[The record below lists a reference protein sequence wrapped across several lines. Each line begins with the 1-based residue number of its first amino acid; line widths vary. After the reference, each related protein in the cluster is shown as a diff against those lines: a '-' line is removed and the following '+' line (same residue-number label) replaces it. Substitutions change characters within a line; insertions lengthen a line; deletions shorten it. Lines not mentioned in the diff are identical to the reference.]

1 MIKSKKTAIVN
12 TNVFDGNSVLGIKTV
27 LFEDGKIVK
36 IFDFAPQQSE
46 TIDGFFP
53 NNTEIIDGTGTTLLP
68 GLIDAHVHTSEDSLA
83 DALKFGI
90 TTELEMQGG
99 MTKKGREM
107 QIKDWSNVADVRS
120 SGMALTAP
128 GGHPDELIPK
138 EEGIPSFILKKMEK
152 KTEQEKQDFISSFA
166 ERNKE
171 EGVKLDVTTIEGAVQ
186 FVNRQMENGADYFKI
201 MIEEGTVMNAPG
213 LPMIK
218 PDVLK
223 AAVDEAHRLGKIA
236 IAHVLT
242 AEAAKTAIE
251 VGVDGLA
258 HLFIDRPSWTP
269 DLIKSIAEK
278 GIFVTPCLV
287 LNSSIIGNS
296 ACHIAQDERVEP
308 KLNQDWKMTMCSCFN
323 TFPSGNMEDNYNNVK
338 DLHDAGVDIL
348 VGTDVSVPMAH
359 LGGLAH
365 GVSVHHEMQLLVQ
378 AGLTPIDALRSA
390 TSVTSK
396 RFSLSDRGIIAEG
409 MRADLLL
416 VKGNPTENIADTL
429 SIVGIWKQG
438 NSCHK

>member
-1 MIKSKKTAIVN
+1 MQNKKTAIIN
-12 TNVFDGNSVLGIKTV
+12 TNVFDGN
-27 LFEDGKIVK
+27 KIVGQK
-36 IFDFAPQQSE
+36 NVVFQNGIIISISDE
-46 TIDGFFP
+46 VP
-53 NNTEIIDGTGTTLLP
+53 NDAEIINGEGCTLLP
-68 GLIDAHVHTSEDSLA
+68 GLIDAHVHTSEDSLR

-99 MTKKGREM
+99 MTQKGRAI
-107 QIKDWSNVADVRS
+107 QIKDWRNLADVRS

-138 EEGIPSFILKKMEK
+138 QEGIPSFILKKMEK
-152 KTEQEKQDFISSFA
+152 MTEQEKKDFIAAFA
-166 ERNKE
+166 ERENE
-171 EGVKLDVTTIEGAVQ
+171 EGNILDVTTIEGAVQ
-186 FVNRQMENGADYFKI
+186 FVNQQMENGADYFKI

-218 PDVLK
+218 PEVLK
-223 AAVDEAHRLGKIA
+223 AAVDEAHKLGKIA

-258 HLFIDRPSWTP
+258 HLFIDRPDWTP
-269 DLIKSIAEK
+269 NLIKSIADK

-296 ACHIAQDERVEP
+296 ACHVANDIRVQHKLDE
-308 KLNQDWKMTMCSCFN
+308 DWKMTMCSCFN
-323 TFPSGNMEDNYNNVK
+323 TFPSGKMEDSFSNVK
-338 DLHDAGVDIL
+338 DLYDAGVDIL

-365 GVSVHHEMQLLVQ
+365 GVSVHHEMQLLVE
-378 AGLTPIDALRSA
+378 AGLNPTDVLRSA
-390 TSVTSK
+390 TSIIAK
-396 RFSLSDRGIIAEG
+396 RFSLSDRGRIAEG
-409 MRADLLL
+409 LRADLVL
-416 VKGNPTENIADTL
+416 VKGDPTKNISDTL
-429 SIVGIWKQG
+429 SIMGVWKEGEKINLQVD
-438 NSCHK
+438 